1 MNDAGNYQA
10 LKARVRREL
19 DKPQVRHN
27 FRQAMDGIR
36 ARRAEQFAEPGC
48 FEALREQARGIRQQ
62 ALDELPEL
70 LHQLEQQLEGNGI
83 RVHHAADAAEANA
96 LILDLLQQAG
106 ARSVIKGKSMV
117 SEETA
122 LNQALGDAGI
132 EVIESDLGEYIIQL
146 AHEPPS
152 HIVAPAIHKNRREVA
167 ELFRDHHPELEYTED
182 IDRLTGNARQV
193 LRERFARADAGIS
206 GVNFAVAE
214 TGTLV
219 LVENE
224 GNGRLST
231 TAPPLHIAITGIEKV
246 IERLDQIP
254 PLLEILTKS
263 ATGQPIT
270 TYVNFINRPRQPDEL
285 DGPREVHLVLLD
297 NGRSRIREDPALAET
312 LRCIRCG
319 ACINHCPVYVQVG
332 GHAYGSVYPG
342 PIGSVLE
349 PQRLGLTEM
358 GSLTSACTL
367 CGACGDI
374 CPVQIPLPELINRL
388 RAEAVEPGHDARV
401 PGAGALRKPTE
412 AVAWQLWKTLYAQ
425 PGLYR
430 GFTWLATRLRRLAP
444 SRLGP
449 WTRYRTAP
457 KPAART
463 LHELAKR
470 QGIPAQARPSPRH
483 ELPARHKPDTDQ
495 PVTRQDLCGDQEA
508 CIDRFI
514 TRQQAVRGEV
524 HRLRDRNW
532 LNWLAQELPRR
543 NVNTLLHGCG
553 AIGHRLREHLSD
565 SLALRAYDQPV
576 EAWKDAL
583 FHHVDAAITGCLGAV
598 AETGSL
604 ILWPD
609 REEPRL
615 MSLVPP
621 LHIVLLEADAIHPS
635 LSDAMAAQHW
645 AEGIPTNA
653 LLISGP
659 SKTADIEQT
668 LAYGIHGPKAL
679 VTLILG

>member
-1 MNDAGNYQA
+1 MKDPGHYQA

-19 DKPQVRHN
+19 DKPQVRRN

-36 ARRAEQFAEPGC
+36 ARRAEQFAEPGY
-48 FEALREQARGIRQQ
+48 FEALRERARAIRQK
-62 ALDELPEL
+62 ALDRLPEL
-70 LHQLEQQLEGNGI
+70 LDRLERQLERNGI

-96 LILDLLQQAG
+96 LILDLLRRAG

-122 LNQALGDAGI
+122 LNEALDDAGI
-132 EVIESDLGEYIIQL
+132 QVIESDLGEYIIQL

-167 ELFRDHHPELEYTED
+167 ELFREHHPELEYTED

-193 LRERFARADAGIS
+193 LRERFACADAGIS

-246 IERLDQIP
+246 VESLDEIP

-270 TYVNFINRPRQPDEL
+270 TYVNFISRPRQPDEL

-297 NGRSRIREDPALAET
+297 NGRSRIREDEALAET

-367 CGACGDI
+367 CGACGDV
-374 CPVQIPLPELINRL
+374 CPVGIPLPELINRL
-388 RAEAVEPGHDARV
+388 RAEAVEPDHVTHV
-401 PGAGALRKPTE
+401 PDAGALRRPGE
-412 AVAWQLWKTLYAQ
+412 ALVWQLWKTLYGH

-430 GFTWLATRLRRLAP
+430 GFTWLATRLSGLTP

-449 WTRYRTAP
+449 WTRYRSVP
-457 KPAART
+457 RPAART
-463 LHELAKR
+463 LHELAR
-470 QGIPAQARPSPRH
+470 AEGIPARARKSDPAK
-483 ELPARHKPDTDQ
+483 LPAHRGVDDPIPQVQRRT
-495 PVTRQDLCGDQEA
+495 CGNREE

-514 TRQQAVRGEV
+514 ARQQAVRGEV
-524 HRLRDRNW
+524 HRLHDGDW
-532 LNWLAQELPRR
+532 LDWLAKELPRR
-543 NVNTLLHGCG
+543 GV
-553 AIGHRLREHLSD
+553 
-565 SLALRAYDQPV
+565 
-576 EAWKDAL
+576 K
-583 FHHVDAAITGCLGAV
+583 
-598 AETGSL
+598 
-604 ILWPD
+604 
-609 REEPRL
+609 
-615 MSLVPP
+615 
-621 LHIVLLEADAIHPS
+621 
-635 LSDAMAAQHW
+635 
-645 AEGIPTNA
+645 
-653 LLISGP
+653 
-659 SKTADIEQT
+659 
-668 LAYGIHGPKAL
+668 
-679 VTLILG
+679 